1 MSEVPLPK
9 DHEGREIPLGTKVLY
24 DEEGNELCVKVV
36 EFRPFSKEWS
46 FAVQK
51 GQKGPSGRPTVYRR
65 PRYVYLEKPALPDS
79 WEKLEEDLDRALSI
93 PDPDTYASVVCGYF
107 DSANVDCEVCE
118 SMHGINGETC
128 NDDAWRDI
136 AARIRKLRGEGK

>member
-1 MSEVPLPK
+1 MEINLPRDAK
-9 DHEGREIPLGTKVLY
+9 GREIPLDTEALY
-24 DEEGNELCVKVV
+24 EKDGSELYVKRI
-36 EFRPFSKEWS
+36 EFDPFEKEWS

-51 GQKGPSGRPTVYRR
+51 DSDGGIVVYRR
-65 PRYVYLEKPALPDS
+65 SRVVYLEKPAPPDS

-93 PDPDTYASVVCGYF
+93 PGPDTYASVVCGYF

-118 SMHGINGETC
+118 SIHGINGETC

-136 AARIRKLRGEGK
+136 AARIRKLRGKDK